1 MQDISQKIRETT
13 RRLLK
18 ENKVDVALGF
28 KSGTISLISAPA
40 FVRNP
45 EDSSTLHWD
54 RFCGV
59 NLAKY
64 LPKRTDRV
72 AVIAKGCDSRSIASM
87 ITENQIKRENVYI
100 IGIPCTGMI
109 SRKKVVSIIGHPEV
123 ELIEENHQV
132 TIKADNKTVTV
143 GLTEILRDDCLGCTH
158 RNPVIFDELIGERV
172 DERAGGD
179 KDASVKRIEL
189 MSADER
195 WKHFNEMFSLC
206 ILCYACRNSCP
217 HCYCD
222 QCFADDSRPQWCG
235 KSINPEDVKTFHI
248 FRAYHSAGRCTG
260 CGACESACPMG
271 INVRE
276 LTMKLEKEVK
286 ELFGYEAGMSLEE
299 KPLLGEYSEKDPD
312 EFLK

>member
-1 MQDISQKIRETT
+1 MQDISKKIREIT

-18 ENKVDVALGF
+18 ENKVDVVLGF
-28 KSGTISLISAPA
+28 QPGTISLISAPA

-54 RFCGV
+54 RFCRV

>member
-18 ENKVDVALGF
+18 ENRVDVVLGF

-54 RFCGV
+54 RFCRI

-87 ITENQIKRENVYI
+87 IMENQIKQENVYI

-109 SRKKVVSIIGHPEV
+109 SQKKVVSIIGHPDV

-132 TIKADNKTVTV
+132 TIKADNKTITV

-158 RNPVIFDELIGERV
+158 CNPVIFDELIGERV
-172 DERAGGD
+172 DEKAGGD
-179 KDASVKRIEL
+179 KDASVKRIES

-195 WKHFNEMFSLC
+195 WKHFNEMFSVC

-235 KSINPEDVKTFHI
+235 KSVNPEDVKTFHI

-286 ELFGYEAGMSLEE
+286 ELFGYEAGVSLKE

>member
-1 MQDISQKIRETT
+1 MKDISNKIRELT

-18 ENKVDVALGF
+18 ENKVDVVLGF
-28 KSGTISLISAPA
+28 KPGTIPLISAPSFA
-40 FVRNP
+40 RNP
-45 EDSSTLHWD
+45 EDASTLHWD
-54 RFCGV
+54 RFCRA
-59 NLAKY
+59 NLSKY
-64 LPKRTDRV
+64 LPKRTDRI
-72 AVIAKGCDSRSIASM
+72 AVIAKGCDSRSIVSM

-109 SRKKVVSIIGHPEV
+109 SRKKVASLIGHPEV
-123 ELIEENHQV
+123 ELIEKNHQV
-132 TIKADNKTVTV
+132 TIKDASKEITID
-143 GLTEILRDDCLGCTH
+143 LMEILRDDCLGCTH
-158 RNPVIFDELIGERV
+158 RNPVIFDELIGDRV
-172 DERAGGD
+172 HERAGGD
-179 KDASVKRIEL
+179 KDSSVKRIES

-195 WKHFNEMFSLC
+195 WRHFEEMFSLC

-312 EFLK
+312 EFIK